1 MKKILLT
8 LLMAVA
14 FVSLCPSVAHATQT
28 ISGTVYVGSLTDTR
42 IALGGNTTLVVNQD
56 YYLRE
61 ILGSN
66 YKLTLVLNGDYT
78 LTVDQDKKSTAS
90 IDVASLEIRGTG
102 NLLSTGRNYG
112 AYIRGGELKI
122 DNYTGAAAFHGRAGD
137 WAHGIWLQGGV
148 TVNILSG
155 TVEFETTDGYG
166 IGGKG
171 KVNISGSNTVVN
183 ISSDQDGINI
193 SSVTGTDDY
202 GTLTMNGAT
211 LNVYGQRKAIECSSL
226 YLDSGASI
234 NAYNDDRYAGIDV
247 VWLEANES
255 SISVTSV
262 GNGIEVTYL
271 RAMNTYFYAYGGTKA
286 HGIYGRDKPAGS
298 NGMSGFLI
306 FNGYGTRSQ
315 VFANGDY
322 SGIHGEA
329 NIRIAN
335 RYLYAKARRSNC
347 RAVESMADLSIEN
360 NPYSVYDA
368 YSPNCP
374 FYAQGE
380 IRMFQPFNDRFNQFY
395 SMLTDVN
402 RFDISSDK
410 HNFVVYT
417 GSGAS
422 SNTTATPG
430 RVTIKGVSITQA
442 GVNMDETLQAEY
454 NGYYQ
459 TRPVAAYK
467 GEHVKFV
474 EPQLLADYVLHNP
487 TNNPVSYFPNPQPV
501 RTVEWYRVNNSGNMT
516 KVGTGD
522 TYIPTAADVGY
533 KLKAKLFYSSHQ
545 DAVYSNELPVVVK
558 QNNNEP
564 NRPTLQI
571 STPSGSSTRY
581 VYVSAYPTQEYIVMT
596 TPKAVDALTEAD
608 WANAMSRS
616 SIGLLQLCQANY
628 DQVYYVYTR
637 FKETATHAP
646 GTQVLYSSIS
656 GGTSVNY
663 TGISMTATPMNGAT
677 LIPDYLGYCCLK
689 NTVVKLTLS
698 PVPSN
703 ATNFNGVLGSGMSIS
718 KPTGSTGTSWDNE
731 CGTLYADAACT
742 QSLVSG
748 QYYTTVYA
756 KLKANR
762 DNDIYGNVNI
772 RAYLA
777 GFTSDLYFQVAN
789 EDGTWDLWGL
799 NMRAYYT
806 FHVTKGCS
814 VTETI
819 VPIPAMADISN
830 VTVEYAGYRGSLS
843 NPIPPT
849 VTVNTQAKT
858 FTVSTYDATADD
870 NGYYTFYFMD
880 GDRNLAYTNIYVDKR
895 PVEGVIITPEEVTL
909 DPEVGQLQLQAAI
922 YPEYAEGDVV
932 WASSK
937 PNYLSV
943 DENGLVTLLN
953 NSETLGQTY
962 YITAQVED
970 FIDTCA
976 VHVGGERYN
985 LWITGNR
992 VTSLNKNDI
1001 LGNGRV
1007 SYDNGKLTLK
1017 GGTLGS
1023 TTYTDNIV
1031 IHSTMPTLV
1040 IDVTQNT
1047 SVYSRHSVATIL
1059 STGNLVFTG
1068 AGTLTVEN
1076 RNTSDQSIG
1085 LGAKNI
1091 IVRDGAHVNS
1101 ARASVATAASNGLSV
1116 IGENSELRSV
1126 GRIAS
1131 VLVKNLFIGVITEPA
1146 GAFWNFYRGYIT
1158 IGGQPATGVV
1168 VITGEP
1174 TEPSFIRGDVNNDNS
1189 VSIGDVT
1196 ALIDYLLSGDESGIN
1211 ISAADCNQ
1219 DNGVSIGDVTALI
1232 DFLLS
1237 GSW

>member
-28 ISGTVYVGSLTDTR
+28 ISGTVSVGSLTDTR
-42 IALGGNTTLVVNQD
+42 IALGGNTTLIVNQD

-61 ILGSN
+61 ISGIN

-78 LTVDQDKKSTAS
+78 LTVDQDKKNLGA
-90 IDVASLEIRGTG
+90 IDVASLEIKGTG
-102 NLLSTGRNYG
+102 NLLSTGRNFG
-112 AYIRGGELKI
+112 AYIRGGELLI
-122 DNYTGAAAFHGRAGD
+122 DNYTGTAAFHGRDGD
-137 WAHGIWLQGGV
+137 WAHAISIIDNA
-148 TVNILSG
+148 TVNINSG
-155 TVEFETTDGYG
+155 TVECQTTDGWG

-171 KVNISGSNTVVN
+171 KVNITGSNTVVN
-183 ISSDQDGINI
+183 ISSDQDGIHI
-193 SSVTGTDDY
+193 YSGTGTDDY

-298 NGMSGFLI
+298 TGMSGFLI

-322 SGIHGEA
+322 SGIHGDA

-335 RYLYAKARRSNC
+335 RYLYAVARRSNC
-347 RAVESMADLSIEN
+347 RAVESMAELSIEN
-360 NPYSVYDA
+360 NPYSIYDA

-374 FYAQGE
+374 FYAQSG
-380 IRMFQPFNDRFNQFY
+380 IRMYQPFNDRFNQDY

-410 HNFVVYT
+410 RYFVVYA
-417 GSGAS
+417 GSGPS
-422 SNTTATPG
+422 TNTTATPG
-430 RVTIKGVSITQA
+430 RVTIKGVSITEA

-487 TNNPVSYFPNPQPV
+487 TNNPVTYFPNPQPV
-501 RTVEWYRVNNSGNMT
+501 RTVEWYRVNNTGNIT

-533 KLKAKLFYSSHQ
+533 KIKAMVFYSSHQ
-545 DAVYSNELPVVVK
+545 GAVYSNELPVVVK

-581 VYVSAYPTQEYIVMT
+581 VYVSAYPTQEYIVLT

-677 LIPDYLGYCCLK
+677 LIPDDHGYCCLK

-718 KPTGSTGTSWDNE
+718 KPTGSTGTNWDNE

-748 QYYTTVYA
+748 QYYKTVYA

-762 DNDIYGNVNI
+762 DNDIFGNANI

-789 EDGTWDLWGL
+789 DDGTWDLWGL

-806 FHVTKGCS
+806 SHVTKGCS
-814 VTETI
+814 VIEPI

-870 NGYYTFYFMD
+870 NGYYTFHFMD

-909 DPEVGQLQLQAAI
+909 DPVVGQLQLQAAI

-932 WASSK
+932 WTSSK

-943 DENGLVTLLN
+943 DENGLVTLTNLSN
-953 NSETLGQTY
+953 TLGETY

-970 FIDTCA
+970 FIDTCV
-976 VHVGGERYN
+976 VHVGGEKYD
-985 LWITGNR
+985 LWIGGTR
-992 VTSLNKNDI
+992 VTSLNKFDI
-1001 LGNGRV
+1001 LGNGNGFA
-1007 SYDNGKLTLK
+1007 SYNNGTLYLS
-1017 GGTLGS
+1017 GGTVGTATS
-1023 TTYTDNIV
+1023 TNPAIA
-1031 IHSTMPTLV
+1031 SGMKTLIIKV
-1040 IDVTQNT
+1040 LQQTRVQSNCNT
-1047 SVYSRHSVATIL
+1047 ATIY
-1059 STGNLVFTG
+1059 STGRVVFDGT
-1068 AGTLTVEN
+1068 GTLLVSN
-1076 RNTSDQSIG
+1076 RNAYMG
-1085 LGAKNI
+1085 LAARDI
-1091 IVRDGAHVNS
+1091 VVRDGANVDVTCRNIGT
-1101 ARASVATAASNGLSV
+1101 VAGNGVSV
-1116 IGENSELRSV
+1116 IGTGVLTSNGTEISLR
-1126 GRIAS
+1126 A
-1131 VLVKNLFIGVITEPA
+1131 KNYLSGYITEPA
-1146 GAFWNFYRGYIT
+1146 GAFWQSTRGDVVLNGIT
-1158 IGGQPATGVV
+1158 VGGQDVV
-1168 VITGEP
+1168 VTGIP
-1174 TEPSFIRGDVNNDNS
+1174 IEPSFIRGDVDNNGE
-1189 VSIGDVT
+1189 VKIGDVT
-1196 ALIDYLLSGDESGIN
+1196 ALISYLFSGDESAIN
-1211 ISAADCNQ
+1211 LQAADCDQ
-1219 DNGVSIGDVTALI
+1219 NGEIKIGDVTALI
-1232 DFLLS
+1232 NYLLS
-1237 GSW
+1237 GTW

>member
-8 LLMAVA
+8 LLLAVA

-28 ISGTVYVGSLTDTR
+28 IAGTVYVGTLTDTR
-42 IALGGNTTLVVNQD
+42 IALNGDVTLVVNQD

-61 ILGSN
+61 ISGTN

-112 AYIRGGELKI
+112 AFIRGGELKI
-122 DNYTGAAAFHGRAGD
+122 DNYTGTAAFHGRDGD
-137 WAHGIWLQGGV
+137 WAHGIWLKDGV

-166 IGGKG
+166 IGGNG
-171 KVNISGSNTVVN
+171 QVNISGSNTVVN
-183 ISSDQDGINI
+183 ISSDQDGINLEAAGNNGNI
-193 SSVTGTDDY
+193 
-202 GTLTMNGAT
+202 TMNGGT
-211 LNVYGQRKAIECSSL
+211 LNVYGQREALHCIVLTMNSGSRL
-226 YLDSGASI
+226 YANNSDSYDAVHTTSF
-234 NAYNDDRYAGIDV
+234 YANNCYVNVVSEGDGISTAALKTQD
-247 VWLEANES
+247 AF
-255 SISVTSV
+255 I
-262 GNGIEVTYL
+262 
-271 RAMNTYFYAYGGTKA
+271 AAYGGYKCY
-286 HGIYGRDKPAGS
+286 GIYARKAPAGS
-298 NGMSGFLI
+298 NGQDGFLW
-306 FNGYGTRSQ
+306 FQGYSNNS
-315 VFANGDY
+315 VIIAEGDY
-322 SGIHGEA
+322 GGLYSADFIIFE
-329 NIRIAN
+329 NN
-335 RYLYAKARRSNC
+335 YVYAKARRSGNY
-347 RAVESMADLSIEN
+347 AVEAKGNLVFN
-360 NPYSVYDA
+360 LKPYCTYTAVS
-368 YSPNCP
+368 SGCP
-374 FYAQGE
+374 FYAVGE
-380 IRMFQPFNDRFNQFY
+380 IRMYQPFNDRYDQFY
-395 SMLTDVN
+395 NTMINTS
-402 RFDISSDK
+402 RYSISSDK
-410 HNFVVYT
+410 HNFVTYA
-417 GSGAS
+417 GSGPS
-422 SNTTATPG
+422 NNTTATPG
-430 RVTIKGVSITQA
+430 QIIIASSNLSDA

-467 GEHVKFV
+467 GERVKYV
-474 EPQLLADYVLHNP
+474 EPPLLTDYVLHNP
-487 TNNPVSYFPNPQPV
+487 TNNSISQYPYPTAPV

-522 TYIPTAADVGY
+522 TYTLTAADVGN
-533 KLKAKLFYSSHQ
+533 KIKALVSYSSHKG
-545 DAVYSNELPVVVK
+545 AVYSNELPVVVK

-677 LIPDYLGYCCLK
+677 LIPDDHGYCCLK

-762 DNDIYGNVNI
+762 DNDVFGNANI

-830 VTVEYAGYRGSLS
+830 VTVEYARYTGSLS

-909 DPEVGQLQLQAAI
+909 DPVVGQLQLQAAI

-932 WASSK
+932 WTSSK

-943 DENGLVTLLN
+943 DENGLVTLTNLSN
-953 NSETLGQTY
+953 TLGETY

-970 FIDTCA
+970 FIDTCV
-976 VHVGGERYN
+976 VHVGGEKYD
-985 LWITGNR
+985 LVVGGTR
-992 VTSLNKNDI
+992 VTSLNKFDI
-1001 LGNGRV
+1001 LGHGEAY
-1007 SYDNGKLTLK
+1007 YDNGTLYLN
-1017 GGTLGS
+1017 GGTVGTATFTNPS
-1023 TTYTDNIV
+1023 IISD
-1031 IHSTMPTLV
+1031 MKTLIIKV
-1040 IDVTQNT
+1040 LQQTRVQSNCT
-1047 SVYSRHSVATIL
+1047 SATIY
-1059 STGNLVFTG
+1059 STGRVVFDGT
-1068 AGTLTVEN
+1068 GTLLVSN
-1076 RNTSDQSIG
+1076 RNGSPQSAG
-1085 LGAKNI
+1085 LAARDI
-1091 IVRDGAHVNS
+1091 VVRDGANVDVTCRNFGT
-1101 ARASVATAASNGLSV
+1101 TAANGVSV
-1116 IGENSELRSV
+1116 IGTGVLTSNGTNVSLR
-1126 GRIAS
+1126 A
-1131 VLVKNLFIGVITEPA
+1131 KNYLSGYITEPA
-1146 GAFWNFYRGYIT
+1146 GAFWQSNRGYVVLNGIT
-1158 IGGQPATGVV
+1158 VADQDVV
-1168 VITGEP
+1168 VTGIP
-1174 TEPSFIRGDVNNDNS
+1174 IEPSFIRGDVNGDGNVNIS
-1189 VSIGDVT
+1189 DVT
-1196 ALIDYLLSGDESGIN
+1196 ALINYLLSHDATGIN
-1211 ISAADCNQ
+1211 LDAANCNEDSTVNIS
-1219 DNGVSIGDVTALI
+1219 DVTALI
-1232 DFLLS
+1232 NYLLS
-1237 GSW
+1237 HSW

>member
-1 MKKILLT
+1 MNKILLP
-8 LLMAVA
+8 LLLTVA

-28 ISGTVYVGSLTDTR
+28 ISGTVNVSSLTDTR
-42 IALGGNTTLVVNQD
+42 IALGGNTTLIVNQD

-61 ILGSN
+61 ISGIN
-66 YKLTLVLNGDYT
+66 YKLTLRLDGNYT
-78 LTVDQDKKSTAS
+78 LTVDQDKKNLGA
-90 IDVASLEIRGTG
+90 IDVASLEIKGTG
-102 NLLSTGRNYG
+102 NLLSTGRNFG
-112 AYIRGGELKI
+112 AYIRGGELLI
-122 DNYTGAAAFHGRAGD
+122 DNYTGTAAFHGRDGD
-137 WAHGIWLQGGV
+137 WAHAISIIDNA
-148 TVNILSG
+148 TVNINSG
-155 TVEFETTDGYG
+155 TVECQTTDGWG

-171 KVNISGSNTVVN
+171 KVNITGSNTVVN
-183 ISSDQDGINI
+183 ISSDQDGIHI
-193 SSVTGTDDY
+193 YSGTGTDGY
-202 GTLTMNGAT
+202 GTLTMNGAK

-298 NGMSGFLI
+298 TGMSGFLI

-410 HNFVVYT
+410 HYFVVYT

-501 RTVEWYRVNNSGNMT
+501 RTVEWYRINNSGIMT

-545 DAVYSNELPVVVK
+545 DAVYSNELPVEVK

-718 KPTGSTGTSWDNE
+718 KPTGSTGTYWDNE

-748 QYYTTVYA
+748 QYYKTVYA

-762 DNDIYGNVNI
+762 ELPTGTVNI

-789 EDGTWDLWGL
+789 DDGTWDLWGL

-895 PVEGVIITPEEVTL
+895 PVESVNITPNEVTL

-922 YPEYAEGDVV
+922 YPASAEGDVV
-932 WASSK
+932 WTSSV

-953 NSETLGQTY
+953 KSATLGETY
-962 YITAQVED
+962 YITAQVD
-970 FIDTCA
+970 DVIDTCV
-976 VHVGGERYN
+976 VHVGGEKYG
-985 LWITGNR
+985 LTVAGTR
-992 VTSLNKNDI
+992 VTSLNKGDI
-1001 LGNGRV
+1001 LGNGLAA
-1007 SYDNGKLTLK
+1007 YDNGRLYLN
-1017 GGTLGS
+1017 GGTVGTATS
-1023 TTYTDNIV
+1023 TSPAISSQMPSLEIQVNQVTRVRSKSALSSIV
-1031 IHSTMPTLV
+1031 SSGNLIFMGTGTLV
-1040 IDVTQNT
+1040 
-1047 SVYSRHSVATIL
+1047 
-1059 STGNLVFTG
+1059 
-1068 AGTLTVEN
+1068 VEN
-1076 RNTSDQSIG
+1076 TNTRSDTRGIVAKNILVRNRTTVGVVKAAVGVTATNGVSVIG
-1085 LGAKNI
+1085 LGQ
-1091 IVRDGAHVNS
+1091 
-1101 ARASVATAASNGLSV
+1101 LSSYGTNV
-1116 IGENSELRSV
+1116 SLESRNYFSGE
-1126 GRIAS
+1126 
-1131 VLVKNLFIGVITEPA
+1131 ITEPA
-1146 GAFWNFYRGYIT
+1146 GATWDPSR
-1158 IGGQPATGVV
+1158 GVV
-1168 VITGEP
+1168 VLNGETVSGQAVVVNGIP
-1174 TEPSFIRGDVNNDNS
+1174 VEPASFIRGDVNGD
-1189 VSIGDVT
+1189 GDVT
-1196 ALIDYLLSGDESGIN
+1196 IADVSALIDYLLTGDATNIN
-1211 ISAADCNQ
+1211 LNGADC
-1219 DNGVSIGDVTALI
+1219 DLANGVTIADVSALI
-1232 DFLLS
+1232 DRLLN

>member
-28 ISGTVYVGSLTDTR
+28 ISGTVSVGSLTDTR
-42 IALGGNTTLVVNQD
+42 IALGGNTTLIVNQD

-61 ILGSN
+61 ISGIN

-78 LTVDQDKKSTAS
+78 LTVDQDKKNLGA
-90 IDVASLEIRGTG
+90 IDVASLEIKGTG
-102 NLLSTGRNYG
+102 NLLSTGRNFG
-112 AYIRGGELKI
+112 AYIRGGELLI
-122 DNYTGAAAFHGRAGD
+122 DNYTGTAAFHGRDGD
-137 WAHGIWLQGGV
+137 WAHAISIIDNA
-148 TVNILSG
+148 TVNINSG
-155 TVEFETTDGYG
+155 TVECQTTDGWG

-171 KVNISGSNTVVN
+171 KVNITGSNTVVN
-183 ISSDQDGINI
+183 ISSDQDGIHI
-193 SSVTGTDDY
+193 YSGTGTDDY

-298 NGMSGFLI
+298 TGMSGFLI
-306 FNGYGTRSQ
+306 FNGYSTRSQ

-322 SGIHGEA
+322 SGIHGDA

-335 RYLYAKARRSNC
+335 RYLYAVARRSNC
-347 RAVESMADLSIEN
+347 RAVESMAELSIEN
-360 NPYSVYDA
+360 NPYSIYDA

-374 FYAQGE
+374 FYAQSG
-380 IRMFQPFNDRFNQFY
+380 IRMYQPFNDRFNQDY

-410 HNFVVYT
+410 RYFVVYA
-417 GSGAS
+417 GSGPS
-422 SNTTATPG
+422 TN
-430 RVTIKGVSITQA
+430 
-442 GVNMDETLQAEY
+442 
-454 NGYYQ
+454 
-459 TRPVAAYK
+459 K

-487 TNNPVSYFPNPQPV
+487 TNNPVTYFPNPQPV
-501 RTVEWYRVNNSGNMT
+501 RTVEWYRVNNTGNIT

-533 KLKAKLFYSSHQ
+533 KIKAMVFYSSHQ
-545 DAVYSNELPVVVK
+545 GAVYSNELPVVVK

-581 VYVSAYPTQEYIVMT
+581 VYVSAYPTQEYIVLT

-677 LIPDYLGYCCLK
+677 LIPDDHGYCCLK

-718 KPTGSTGTSWDNE
+718 KPTGSTGTNWDNE

-748 QYYTTVYA
+748 QYYKTVYA

-762 DNDIYGNVNI
+762 DNDIFGNANI

-789 EDGTWDLWGL
+789 DDGTWDLWGL

-806 FHVTKGCS
+806 SHVTKGCS

-830 VTVEYAGYRGSLS
+830 VTVEYVRYTGSLS

-870 NGYYTFYFMD
+870 NGSYTFYFMD

-909 DPEVGQLQLQAAI
+909 DPVVGQLQLQAAI

-932 WASSK
+932 WTSSK

-943 DENGLVTLLN
+943 DENGLVTLTNLSN
-953 NSETLGQTY
+953 TLGETY

-970 FIDTCA
+970 FIDTCV
-976 VHVGGERYN
+976 VHVGGEKYD
-985 LWITGNR
+985 LWIGGTR
-992 VTSLNKNDI
+992 VTSLNKFDI
-1001 LGNGRV
+1001 LGNGNGFA
-1007 SYDNGKLTLK
+1007 SYNNGTLYLS
-1017 GGTLGS
+1017 GGTVGTATS
-1023 TTYTDNIV
+1023 TNPAIA
-1031 IHSTMPTLV
+1031 SGMKTLIIKV
-1040 IDVTQNT
+1040 LQQTRVQSNCNT
-1047 SVYSRHSVATIL
+1047 ATIY
-1059 STGNLVFTG
+1059 STGRVVFDGT
-1068 AGTLTVEN
+1068 GTLLVSN
-1076 RNTSDQSIG
+1076 RNAYMG
-1085 LGAKNI
+1085 LAARDI
-1091 IVRDGAHVNS
+1091 VVRDGANVDVTCRNIGT
-1101 ARASVATAASNGLSV
+1101 VAGNGVSV
-1116 IGENSELRSV
+1116 IGTGVLTSNGTEISLR
-1126 GRIAS
+1126 A
-1131 VLVKNLFIGVITEPA
+1131 KNYLSGYITEPA
-1146 GAFWNFYRGYIT
+1146 GAFWQSTRGDVVLNGIT
-1158 IGGQPATGVV
+1158 VGGQDVV
-1168 VITGEP
+1168 VTGIP
-1174 TEPSFIRGDVNNDNS
+1174 IEPSFIRGDVDNNGE
-1189 VSIGDVT
+1189 VKIGDVT
-1196 ALIDYLLSGDESGIN
+1196 ALISYLFSGDESAIN
-1211 ISAADCNQ
+1211 LQAADCDQ
-1219 DNGVSIGDVTALI
+1219 NGEIKIGDVTALI
-1232 DFLLS
+1232 NYLLS
-1237 GSW
+1237 GTW

>member
-28 ISGTVYVGSLTDTR
+28 ISGTVSVGSLTDTR
-42 IALGGNTTLVVNQD
+42 IVLGGNTTIVVNQD

-61 ILGSN
+61 ISGTN

-78 LTVDQDKKSTAS
+78 LTVDQDKKNTGA
-90 IDVASLEIRGTG
+90 IDVASLEIKGTG
-102 NLLSTGRNYG
+102 NLLSTGRNFG
-112 AYIRGGELKI
+112 AYIRGGELLI
-122 DNYTGAAAFHGRAGD
+122 DNYTGTAAFHGRDGD
-137 WAHGIWLQGGV
+137 WAHAISIIDNA
-148 TVNILSG
+148 TVNINSG
-155 TVEFETTDGYG
+155 TVECQTTDGWG

-171 KVNISGSNTVVN
+171 KVNITGSNTVVN
-183 ISSDQDGINI
+183 ISSDQDGIHI
-193 SSVTGTDDY
+193 YSGTGTDDY

-298 NGMSGFLI
+298 TGMSGFLI

-322 SGIHGEA
+322 SGIHGES

-335 RYLYAKARRSNC
+335 RYLYAVARRSNC
-347 RAVESMADLSIEN
+347 RAVESMAELSIEN
-360 NPYSVYDA
+360 NPYSIYDA

-374 FYAQGE
+374 FYAQGG
-380 IRMFQPFNDRFNQFY
+380 IRMYQPFNDRFNQDY

-410 HNFVVYT
+410 CYFVVYA
-417 GSGAS
+417 GSGPS
-422 SNTTATPG
+422 TNTTATPG
-430 RVTIKGVSITQA
+430 RVTIKGVSITEA

-474 EPQLLADYVLHNP
+474 EPQYLADYVLHNP
-487 TNNPVSYFPNPQPV
+487 TNNPVTYFPNPQPV
-501 RTVEWYRVNNSGNMT
+501 RTVEWYRINNSGIMT

-533 KLKAKLFYSSHQ
+533 KLKAKLSYSSHQ

-718 KPTGSTGTSWDNE
+718 KPTGSTGTYWDNE

-748 QYYTTVYA
+748 QYYKTVYA

-762 DNDIYGNVNI
+762 ELPSGTVNI

-830 VTVEYAGYRGSLS
+830 VTVEYARYTGSLS

-909 DPEVGQLQLQAAI
+909 DPVVGQLQLQAAI

-932 WASSK
+932 WTSSK

-953 NSETLGQTY
+953 KSATLGETY

-970 FIDTCA
+970 FIDTCV
-976 VHVGGERYN
+976 VHVGGEKYD
-985 LWITGNR
+985 LVVGGTR
-992 VTSLNKNDI
+992 VTNLNKFDI
-1001 LGNGRV
+1001 LGHGEA
-1007 SYDNGKLTLK
+1007 SYDNGTLYLN
-1017 GGTLGS
+1017 GGTVGTATFTNPAIISDMKTLIIKVSQQTRVQSNCTSATIYSTGRVVFDGTGTLLVSNRNGS
-1023 TTYTDNIV
+1023 TKSAGLAARDIV
-1031 IHSTMPTLV
+1031 
-1040 IDVTQNT
+1040 
-1047 SVYSRHSVATIL
+1047 
-1059 STGNLVFTG
+1059 
-1068 AGTLTVEN
+1068 
-1076 RNTSDQSIG
+1076 
-1085 LGAKNI
+1085 
-1091 IVRDGAHVNS
+1091 VRDGANVDVTSRNFG
-1101 ARASVATAASNGLSV
+1101 TAAANGVSV
-1116 IGENSELRSV
+1116 IGT
-1126 GRIAS
+1126 G
-1131 VLVKNLFIGVITEPA
+1131 VLTSNGTNVSLQAKNYLSGYITEPA
-1146 GAFWNFYRGYIT
+1146 EAIWQSNQGYVVLKGIT
-1158 IGGQPATGVV
+1158 VADQDVV
-1168 VITGEP
+1168 VTGIP
-1174 TEPSFIRGDVNNDNS
+1174 IEPSFIRGDVNGDGNVNISDLTVLINYLLNGNATGVNLDAADCDQDTNVNIS
-1189 VSIGDVT
+1189 DVT
-1196 ALIDYLLSGDESGIN
+1196 ALIN
-1211 ISAADCNQ
+1211 
-1219 DNGVSIGDVTALI
+1219 
-1232 DFLLS
+1232 FLLNNQ
-1237 GSW
+1237 W